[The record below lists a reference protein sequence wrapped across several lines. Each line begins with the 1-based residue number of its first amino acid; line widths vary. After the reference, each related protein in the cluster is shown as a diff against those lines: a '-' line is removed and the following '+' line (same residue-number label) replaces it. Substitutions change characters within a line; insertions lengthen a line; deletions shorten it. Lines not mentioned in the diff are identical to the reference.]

1 MQPGAKSFAISYFD
15 QLDLTQDFSKNPQAF
30 QLYLALVTRFL
41 NCPMNFEGDPLISFT
56 ENVKLDYY
64 RVLLSELSG
73 GDHVFVSTS

>member
-15 QLDLTQDFSKNPQAF
+15 QLDLTQGLSKNPQAF

-41 NCPMNFEGDPLISFT
+41 NCPMNFEGNPLISFT

-64 RVLLSELSG
+64 RVLLSELSE

>member
-15 QLDLTQDFSKNPQAF
+15 QLDLTQGFSKNPQAF
-30 QLYLALVTRFL
+30 QLYLALVTRLL
-41 NCPMNFEGDPLISFT
+41 NCPMNFEGNPLISFT

-64 RVLLSELSG
+64 RVLLSELSE